1 MTKRF
6 PERNHNRLAAGA
18 CERHLQVYAVINLS
32 AKLSELIRNRV
43 HHLPPH
49 IGKKYASISR
59 NDFGIAQV
67 QKLAGDDD
75 AAAARLCLDLNID
88 LKWIRAIEHLS
99 CVGACRSSSF
109 ENGLQKTVEENFDPA
124 VRSFS
129 LARQRGSHKSCF
141 GKSDDVLWRLVILFR
156 SRRLPNSLPQRN
168 RFHTAF
174 AALLQMFLHQLFLVS
189 GNDLVHEVDPLL

>member
-75 AAAARLCLDLNID
+75 ASTARLCLDLNID

-124 VRSFS
+124 ARSPF
-129 LARQRGSHKSCF
+129 LTCQLGSRECRL
-141 GKSDDVLWRLVILFR
+141 GKPDGVLWWPVI
-156 SRRLPNSLPQRN
+156 
-168 RFHTAF
+168 RF
-174 AALLQMFLHQLFLVS
+174 
-189 GNDLVHEVDPLL
+189 